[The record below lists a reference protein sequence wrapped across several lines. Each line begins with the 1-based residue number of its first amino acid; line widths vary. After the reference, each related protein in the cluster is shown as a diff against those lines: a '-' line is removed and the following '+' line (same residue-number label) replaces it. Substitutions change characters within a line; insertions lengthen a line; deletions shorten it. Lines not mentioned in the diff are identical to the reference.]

1 MTETLKGVLVWLPR
15 LLGIAVAVFIG
26 MFALDAFSGGKPLAS
41 ALGDFA
47 IHLLPAA
54 TILAVVAI
62 AWRYPW
68 VGAVVFVG
76 LSVVYALSV
85 RRLDWIAVI
94 STPLLVVGL
103 LFLASFFAGRGATL
117 RSNP

>member
-1 MTETLKGVLVWLPR
+1 MTETLKRALVWLPR
-15 LLGIAVAVFIG
+15 LLGIAVAVFLG
-26 MFALDAFSGGKPLAS
+26 MFALDAFSDGKPLAS

-68 VGAVVFVG
+68 VGAIVFVG
-76 LSVVYALSV
+76 LSVLYALSV
-85 RRLDWIAVI
+85 RRLDWIALI

-103 LFLASFFAGRGATL
+103 LFLASSFAGTGQAERRA
-117 RSNP
+117 